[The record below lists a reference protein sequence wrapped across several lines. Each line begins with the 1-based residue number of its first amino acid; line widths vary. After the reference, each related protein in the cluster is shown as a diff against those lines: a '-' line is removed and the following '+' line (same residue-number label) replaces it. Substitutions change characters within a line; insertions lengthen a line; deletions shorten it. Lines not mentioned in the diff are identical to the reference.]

1 MSQKALQSGGSSG
14 EGDGED
20 KSEMIH
26 LSENPDVQGSA
37 KRSVNFVKQ
46 QLPGLAC
53 CC

>member
-26 LSENPDVQGSA
+26 LSEDPDLERGA
-37 KRSVNFVKQ
+37 KRGNS
-46 QLPGLAC
+46 
-53 CC
+53 